1 MENSLGECWR
11 KSSFSSGNGGNC
23 VEAGQAPGAVLV
35 RDTTDRAGFTMPVS
49 PAAWSGLL
57 TSIRTGKLDDI
68 G

>member
-1 MENSLGECWR
+1 MEQVDPQWR
-11 KSSFSSGNGGNC
+11 KATYSGNGGANC

-57 TSIRTGKLDDI
+57 SSIRTGKLDDI